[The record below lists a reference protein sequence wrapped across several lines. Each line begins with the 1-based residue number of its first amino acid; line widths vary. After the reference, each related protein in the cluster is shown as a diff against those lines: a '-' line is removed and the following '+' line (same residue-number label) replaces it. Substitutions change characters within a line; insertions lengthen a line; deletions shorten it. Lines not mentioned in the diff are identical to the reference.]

1 MARRVGLFGGTF
13 DPPHIGHLIVA
24 EDATDA
30 LGLDAVWFIPAGA
43 HPLKQGRVVA
53 SAETRRAMMGA
64 AIAGND
70 RFECLDVELRRPGP
84 SFSVDTLRILHE
96 ADPETEFFFL
106 VGADV
111 VSEFHTWR
119 EPETIAKLAHFTI
132 LTRGGEEAQALRPAV
147 QVAYRKVAV
156 TRVDISSTEIRRRAR
171 EGKPF
176 RYLVPERVYEII
188 VQQGLYK

>member
-53 SAETRRAMMGA
+53 PAETRRAMMAA

-96 ADPETEFFFL
+96 AHPETEFFFL

-147 QVAYRKVAV
+147 QVACRKVTV